1 MPAAKKLFHATSV
14 CGMSCMESN
23 KLSACPLRMF
33 VMTSA
38 STHPIQSDIL
48 KHFSDVMN
56 TWNFMIFLRELELY
70 ELL

>member
-1 MPAAKKLFHATSV
+1 
-14 CGMSCMESN
+14 MESN